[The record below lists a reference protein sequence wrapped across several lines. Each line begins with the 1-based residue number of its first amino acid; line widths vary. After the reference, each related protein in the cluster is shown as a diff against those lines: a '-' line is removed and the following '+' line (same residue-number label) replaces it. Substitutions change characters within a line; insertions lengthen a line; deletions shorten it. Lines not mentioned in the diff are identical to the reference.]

1 MDLSQISNL
10 DLKGQ
15 LDLLPP
21 GALTCL
27 GVAIV
32 LFWGV
37 FWAIFAAIF
46 QRNLQAIPE
55 SHRRLKP
62 GAAWWLVPFPVTIVF
77 LFVLVSRV
85 SDSWKSHLGESQPG
99 SCGKRVG
106 LTSASLALLSNLLSI
121 QPFLGGGAT
130 LTTISQITGTLVG
143 LVGFILLV
151 VYAVI
156 LNDLK
161 LKAHA
166 ATEA

>member
-1 MDLSQISNL
+1 MDTRIPSNL
-10 DLKGQ
+10 DPIEFFTQ
-15 LDLLPP
+15 LPP
-21 GALTCL
+21 GMLTCF
-27 GVAIV
+27 GVTVV

-37 FWAIFAAIF
+37 FWAIFAAFF
-46 QRNLQAIPE
+46 QKNLQAIPE

-62 GAAWWLVPFPVTIVF
+62 GAAWWLVPFPVAIVF

-85 SDSWKSHLGESQPG
+85 SDSWKSHLGESRAG

-130 LTTISQITGTLVG
+130 LSTIAQITSAIVG